1 MESSIFDGRRTA
13 MAVTSFGVRL
23 TLLPLVVALLGTG
36 SVRAEPPA
44 SAAAA
49 KGARAGAASANPR
62 EEELRASARAR
73 LVEGVEFMRQ
83 GQYAAALTRFEQAY
97 AIVPSPN
104 IHYDRGLAY
113 LGLGRNADALEA
125 FEAFLAE
132 ADHPPPGTRERA
144 ARERVSLRA
153 QVATLAITSDPPG
166 ADVTV
171 DGRLRGVTPV
181 GGSIYLDP
189 GTHQVSARN
198 RATGVVASQ
207 QIAALP
213 GQTLSVTLLL
223 GEGARSPEAPSG
235 SAGAP
240 AAVSSSDTGIRGASN
255 VLPLSLA
262 GVGIALLGAGT
273 TFGILAQRESD
284 SLSRDSK
291 DGAWPGPGVIYVQ
304 SKQADGLRDQALQEI
319 FLAAGAVAVTTGV
332 VLYVVNRRKNHGN
345 DSERSASSHA
355 GLALSGAAS
364 VAPGRMGARLQLSF

>member
-1 MESSIFDGRRTA
+1 
-13 MAVTSFGVRL
+13 MAVTSIGVRL
-23 TLLPLVVALLGTG
+23 TRALLPLVVALLAAG

-49 KGARAGAASANPR
+49 TGAGAGAASPANPR
-62 EEELRASARAR
+62 DEELRASARAR

-125 FEAFLAE
+125 FDAFLSE

-223 GEGARSPEAPSG
+223 GEGARSPEASSG
-235 SAGAP
+235 SEGAP
-240 AAVSSSDTGIRGASN
+240 AAVSSSDAGIRGASN

-262 GVGIALLGAGT
+262 GVGIALLGAGI
-273 TFGILAQRESD
+273 TFGILAKRESD
-284 SLSRDSK
+284 SLSLDSK
-291 DGAWPGPGVIYVQ
+291 MGAPPPGAGIQYIP
-304 SKQADGLRDQALQEI
+304 SKQSDGLRDQALQEI

-355 GLALSGAAS
+355 GLAISGAPS